1 MRSIRIGLLGCG
13 TVGSGVL
20 TILSR
25 NRDLLA
31 KRIGAHLD
39 VVRVAIRDLHKQ
51 RAVALPE
58 SMLTSDVLSVATAD
72 DVDIVCELMGGV
84 DASREA
90 VLAALRAG
98 KHVVTANKAL
108 LAKHGPELFAVAAE
122 EKRQLVYEASVGASI
137 PIIRTLQE
145 SFVAENMSGLYG
157 IINGTTNFILSA
169 MTDRGDEFSK
179 VLEEAQR
186 LGYAEAD
193 PTFDIEGV
201 DSIQKM
207 AILATLTY
215 GAHVNY
221 EEALCEGITG
231 ITADDIGFA
240 ERFGYKIKLV
250 ALARMEGERLDLRA
264 HPVMLPATAQLAQ
277 VHGVFNALYLD
288 GDNVGPALLYGQGAG
303 SLPTASAVIGDIAAV
318 ARDIAADARIPD
330 TRYTID
336 DVSKI
341 ELLPADDIVSA
352 YYVRLAVPDRP
363 GILGQAATIIGR
375 HGISLASVLQEEQ
388 EDETSVPIV
397 IMTHAA
403 REGNLRQA
411 LRAIEEEECSLGPA
425 TFIRIIHNLA

>member
-25 NRDLLA
+25 NRELLA
-31 KRIGAHLD
+31 KRVGANLD

-72 DVDIVCELMGGV
+72 DVDIVCELMGGI

-108 LAKHGPELFAVAAE
+108 LAKHGPELFACAAK

-145 SFVAENMSGLYG
+145 GFVAENMAGLYG

-169 MTDRGDEFSK
+169 MTDRGEEFSK

-207 AILATLTY
+207 AILATLAY
-215 GAHVNY
+215 GAHFNY
-221 EEALCEGITG
+221 EDALCEGITG
-231 ITADDIGFA
+231 ITAADIGFA
-240 ERFGYKIKLV
+240 ERFGYKIKLI

-318 ARDIAADARIPD
+318 ARDIVAEAKLPD
-330 TRYTID
+330 TRYTIEE
-336 DVSKI
+336 VTRI
-341 ELLPADDIVSA
+341 ELLPADDIISS
-352 YYVRLAVPDRP
+352 YYVRLSVPDRP
-363 GILGQAATIIGR
+363 GILGQTATIIGS

-388 EDETSVPIV
+388 EDDTSVPLV

-403 REGNLRQA
+403 REGNLRAA
-411 LRAIEEEECSLGPA
+411 LREIESEGCSLVPA
-425 TFIRIIHNLA
+425 TFIRIIQNLA